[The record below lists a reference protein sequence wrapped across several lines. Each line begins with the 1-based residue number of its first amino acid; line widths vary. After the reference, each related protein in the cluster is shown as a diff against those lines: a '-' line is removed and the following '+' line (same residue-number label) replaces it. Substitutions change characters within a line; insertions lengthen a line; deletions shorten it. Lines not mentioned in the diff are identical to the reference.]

1 MTERNATHATFTIE
15 RTYDASPSRVFAAF
29 ASKEAK
35 ARWFSGPA
43 DKSAELER
51 TMDFRVGGKERLRG
65 RWHSG
70 MVSTF
75 DAVYHDIVPD
85 ERIVYTYTM
94 LLDDKKISVSLAT
107 VEV

>member
-1 MTERNATHATFTIE
+1 
-15 RTYDASPSRVFAAF
+15 
-29 ASKEAK
+29 
-35 ARWFSGPA
+35 
-43 DKSAELER
+43 
-51 TMDFRVGGKERLRG
+51 
-65 RWHSG
+65 

-107 VEV
+107 VEVKSAGKGTRLVVTEQGVFLDGYEDKGSREHGTGWLIDKLGESLKSETAAAKV